1 MTQTTPL
8 PANYSDAI
16 KELEAIVRKMQSDDC
31 DIDNLARYTARS
43 LQLLKF
49 CKERLQYTDAE
60 LKKLLAELQ

>member
-1 MTQTTPL
+1 MNEQAL
-8 PANYSDAI
+8 PATYSEAI

-31 DIDNLARYTARS
+31 DIDNLSRYTARS

-49 CKERLQYTDAE
+49 CKERLQLTDAE